1 MSLWSDSLENCLS
14 GYDEPPYY
22 GPAEMKRP
30 FFIFAHLAMKTP
42 RSWWEPHLHQGKPRK
57 DHVEKLRELF
67 TDLKENPELHGRIN
81 YSLLVAMAFLDNE
94 AEPSF
99 GSLPSQHSIQEYIAG
114 AEKVLAERPDV
125 RRLGEVV
132 TKIAN
137 SSPKQNLLF

>member
-1 MSLWSDSLENCLS
+1 M
-14 GYDEPPYY
+14 
-22 GPAEMKRP
+22 
-30 FFIFAHLAMKTP
+30 
-42 RSWWEPHLHQGKPRK
+42 
-57 DHVEKLRELF
+57 EKLRELF
-67 TDLKENPELHGRIN
+67 SDLKKNPELQGRIN

-99 GSLPSQHSIQEYIAG
+99 GSLPSPHSIEEYIAG

-137 SSPKQNLLF
+137 SSPKQNALF